1 MRGNTKY
8 GSNPYRGRPI
18 PKGRIEWAVE
28 QANSAAHASRLLNVD
43 KNTFKKYAEMYGL
56 YEGVKNKSGKGISKG
71 GNIYKG
77 THNLQDICDNKYPKY
92 PLWKLKD
99 RILRAGWIEEICDEC
114 GFREHRVTDAKTP
127 LVLNFNDGEWDKG
140 KRDYRLENLQLLCFN
155 CFFLL
160 VGNLNNR
167 HKKI

>member
-18 PKGRIEWAVE
+18 PKGRIEWACE

-77 THNLQDICDNKYPKY
+77 THSLTDICDNNEDFKIIKFIGEEKGSDCRPG
-92 PLWKLKD
+92 LLLKD
-99 RILRAGWIEEICDEC
+99 WEGVICKY
-114 GFREHRVTDAKTP
+114 TLK
-127 LVLNFNDGEWDKG
+127 
-140 KRDYRLENLQLLCFN
+140 
-155 CFFLL
+155 
-160 VGNLNNR
+160 
-167 HKKI
+167 